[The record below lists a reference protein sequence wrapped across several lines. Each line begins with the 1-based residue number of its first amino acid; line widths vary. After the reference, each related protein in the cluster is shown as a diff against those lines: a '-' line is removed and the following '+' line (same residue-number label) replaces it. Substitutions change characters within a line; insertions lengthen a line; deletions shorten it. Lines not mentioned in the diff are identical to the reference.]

1 MTLYY
6 SLVSCCIHE
15 ILSLSS
21 HRCRHTRQWR
31 RFVVV
36 TLRLRV
42 YSATP
47 QPQRNVVHVLT
58 ILLLLGLPPV
68 GDGDAHLLCSH
79 RPAAVHMAPQALHL
93 HFGEPYSCQTTV
105 WHEGM
110 SH

>member
-6 SLVSCCIHE
+6 SLVSCCIPN
-15 ILSLSS
+15 ILSLSNI
-21 HRCRHTRQWR
+21 CYRHTRQWR
-31 RFVVV
+31 CFVVV
-36 TLRLRV
+36 ALRLRV
-42 YSATP
+42 HSATP

-58 ILLLLGLPPV
+58 IFLLLGLPPV

-93 HFGEPYSCQTTV
+93 HLGESYSCQTTV